1 MEEFVNNIQGIYGL
15 RFILQLSLYKRAEGV
30 RDLVDE
36 SKY

>member
-15 RFILQLSLYKRAEGV
+15 RLILQRSSYKRAGGV